1 MKKTSII
8 GITLS
13 LVLAFAATSCTDMF
27 DIESS
32 RVSIDHNDR
41 LKSTADSVYSTIGL
55 VHLMQQV
62 ADRYVLLGE
71 VRGDLLDVNESTKT
85 SLRNLANFDFDDD
98 NEYLQ
103 VRDYYAIINNCNYII
118 ANMDTTLRS
127 NNRLVMTD
135 EYAAAVGIRA
145 WTYLQLA
152 INYGK
157 VPFYTNPITTV
168 AESEREYDVLGVK
181 EIAAELLPEL
191 RLFADY
197 KMPAWT
203 EIKVGMAKDA
213 SILFPPIR
221 PLIAEYE
228 LWSGDYLQ
236 ASKDYYE
243 WLTNNKNITMQID
256 AAHEIIYGLVPLGD
270 MQVDIRRAGNVTVT
284 GSSTWEYLNFANRT
298 VCGNGLEA
306 IHALPMEA
314 SSENGTVSEIGNLF
328 YSGGESMPQ
337 LTGSASW
344 RSLGTRQPFIK
355 GPSDRSESTALNY
368 SVQMD
373 HGDSRNEVVTS
384 RVSSDELEYEYIN
397 KYVHSRTLADDGVN
411 YTVVTNNIVL
421 NRRGLIYLRAAEAFN
436 CLAAQMSATD
446 TIALSSSLSLGRGQ
460 VALAAFDCLKDG
472 FNILFPKGDNQASD
486 LRPYCLGVHSRGC
499 GDVYLDTALYIVS
512 DVNVADYVGKDTTTI
527 AFPDTINFIEDKIID
542 ELALETAFEG
552 NRFGD
557 LIRFANHKSERGQD
571 GPAFLAGKVACRK
584 GETQRDESL
593 YNKLLDT
600 SNWYLPFK

>member
-13 LVLAFAATSCTDMF
+13 LVLCLVATSCADMF

-85 SLRNLANFDFDDD
+85 SLRNLANFNFDDD

-135 EYAAAVGIRA
+135 EYAAAVSVRA

-152 INYGK
+152 VNYGK

-168 AESEREYDVLGVK
+168 AESEKDYPLYDVK
-181 EIAAELLPEL
+181 QIAAELVPEL

-203 EIKVGMAKDA
+203 EVTVGMAKDA
-213 SILFPPIR
+213 KILFPPIR
-221 PLIAEYE
+221 PLIAEFE
-228 LWSGDYLQ
+228 LWSGQYME

-243 WLTNNKNITMQID
+243 WLTNNKEYTMQID

-270 MQVDIRRAGNVTVT
+270 MQVDIRRMGGMTTIGN
-284 GSSTWEYLNFANRT
+284 STWDYQNFLSRT
-298 VCGNGLEA
+298 TCGYGLEA
-306 IHALPMEA
+306 INALPMEA
-314 SSENGTVSEIGNLF
+314 SSEDGTVSEIGNLF

-337 LTGSASW
+337 LTGSAAW
-344 RSLGTRQPFIK
+344 RSLGTSQPFIK
-355 GPSDRSESTALNY
+355 GPADRTESTDLSYA
-368 SVQMD
+368 VQMD
-373 HGDSRNEVVTS
+373 HGDSRNEAVTE
-384 RVSSDELEYEYIN
+384 RVSSDEMEYEYIN
-397 KYVHSRTLADDGVN
+397 KFVHSRTLADDGVN
-411 YTVVTNNIVL
+411 YTVVTNYIIL
-421 NRRGLIYLRAAEAFN
+421 NRRALVYLRAAEAFN
-436 CLAAQMSATD
+436 CLAAQMSD
-446 TIALSSSLSLGRGQ
+446 TETITFGSDIVLDRNK
-460 VALAAFDCLKDG
+460 VALAAFDFLKDG
-472 FNILFPKGDNQASD
+472 FNILFPKGDTQASD

-499 GDVYLDTALYIVS
+499 GDVYLDTALYVVS
-512 DVNVADYVGKDTTTI
+512 NVNVAEYAGKDTTAI
-527 AFPDTINFIEDKIID
+527 AFNDTIDFIEDKIID

-571 GPAFLAGKVACRK
+571 GPAFLAGKVAGRK
-584 GETQRDESL
+584 GGSQRDENL

-600 SNWYLPFK
+600 TNWYLPLK

>member
-270 MQVDIRRAGNVTVT
+270 MQVDIRRTGNVTVT

-373 HGDSRNEVVTS
+373 HGDSRNEAVTS

-499 GDVYLDTALYIVS
+499 GDVYLDTALFIVS

-527 AFPDTINFIEDKIID
+527 AFPDTIDFIEDKIID

-593 YNKLLDT
+593 YTKLLDT